1 MTTQQLTRSRSA
13 EYLEYGTAD
22 LDAEPHQRTTAGT
35 RTWLSRGQNFVV
47 AHSAAIAG
55 DELARTEQPDEYVV
69 ILPADSC
76 AVTLRT
82 PDEQR
87 SVTGQAVIVMP
98 PGSSSVT
105 ADVDCDVVR
114 LVTARSADLADAS
127 ANAATYAAADPRI
140 PEFTAWPDPPA
151 GHRIRVHPL
160 SEVPEDPDRFG
171 RIFRCSTF
179 MVNFLN
185 PRNGPRDAETLSPH
199 DHADFEQCSLAVS
212 GEFVHHIRVPWTR
225 RKSDWIGDEHR
236 TVGSPSV
243 TVIPPQ
249 TVHTTEAIGSGCNQL
264 IDIFC
269 PPRADF
275 SARPGAV
282 LNAGDYPAPD
292 HVATPD

>member
-1 MTTQQLTRSRSA
+1 MSTQQLIRSRMA
-13 EYLEYGTAD
+13 DYLEFGAAD
-22 LDAEPHQRTTAGT
+22 ADNDPAERIAAGT

-47 AHSAAIAG
+47 AYSAAVAG

-69 ILPADSC
+69 ILPDDSC

-82 PDEQR
+82 ADEQQ

-105 ADVDCDVVR
+105 ADTDCDVVR
-114 LVTARSADLADAS
+114 LITAQSADLADAS
-127 ANAATYAAADPRI
+127 ANAETYAVPDPRI
-140 PEFTAWPDPPA
+140 PEFAAWPDPPA
-151 GHRIRVHPL
+151 GHRIRVYPL
-160 SEVPEDPDRFG
+160 ADVPTDPTRFG

-185 PRNGPRDAETLSPH
+185 PRNGPRDPEALSPH
-199 DHADFEQCSLAVS
+199 DHEDFEQCSLAVS
-212 GEFVHHIRVPWTR
+212 GEFVHHIRVPWTKR
-225 RKSDWIGDEHR
+225 RSDWFDDEHR

-282 LNAGDYPAPD
+282 LNADDYP
-292 HVATPD
+292 TPDRVEPQE

>member
-1 MTTQQLTRSRSA
+1 MTTQQLTRSRPA
-13 EYLEYGTAD
+13 DYLEFGA
-22 LDAEPHQRTTAGT
+22 AGPAAQPEQRTAAGT

-47 AHSAAIAG
+47 AYSSAVAG
-55 DELARTEQPDEYVV
+55 DELSRTDQPDEYMV
-69 ILPADSC
+69 ILPDDNC
-76 AVTLRT
+76 AVTVRASG
-82 PDEQR
+82 EQQTI
-87 SVTGQAVIVMP
+87 TGQAVIVMP
-98 PGSSSVT
+98 PGASSMT
-105 ADVDCDVVR
+105 ADSDCDLVR
-114 LVTARSADLADAS
+114 LITVRSTDLAAAS

-140 PEFTAWPDPPA
+140 PEFTPWPDPPT
-151 GHRIRVHPL
+151 GHRIRVYPL
-160 SEVPEDPDRFG
+160 AEVPTDPDRFG

-199 DHADFEQCSLAVS
+199 DHEDFEQCSLAVG
-212 GEFVHHIRVPWTR
+212 GEFVHHIRVPWTK
-225 RKSDWIGDEHR
+225 RKSDWIDDEHR

-249 TVHTTEAIGSGCNQL
+249 TVHTTEAIGSGRNQL

-282 LNAGDYPAPD
+282 LNADDYP
-292 HVATPD
+292 TP